1 MIKLISRLL
10 RKRLAFLLALSMHA
24 AHVDAQTFIRHMPDT
39 CKLLVVTEQ
48 QDGWSKCRTVVVP
61 IPRNYSFT
69 IAGNDTTWTWSGW
82 TRTEKRKMQTQV
94 VVRTSPN
101 CPTMYTEEYL
111 IRSCQ

>member
-1 MIKLISRLL
+1 MKALVLAALL
-10 RKRLAFLLALSMHA
+10 PLGASAQVLVRNLPDSCKALTI
-24 AHVDAQTFIRHMPDT
+24 VERDAT
-39 CKLLVVTEQ
+39 
-48 QDGWSKCRTVVVP
+48 WSKCRTVVVP

-69 IAGNDTTWTWSGW
+69 VAGADTTWTWSGW

-101 CPTMYTEEYL
+101 CPAMYTEEYL